1 MNKEDYVSLEVAKL
15 LEEKGF
21 DEKCNHYWWRH
32 GNETRL
38 DSDNFQ
44 FTKEWLEVNNN
55 CYDEVLLAP
64 TLYEAQKWL
73 REKYMIYI
81 SSLPTKDNG
90 ITVWYL
96 QIVKDTLEDAIYSR
110 VSPNTFNTYEEAL
123 NEGILEAL
131 KLI

>member
-1 MNKEDYVSLEVAKL
+1 MKLREIMNKKDYVSLEVAKL
-15 LEEKGF
+15 LKAKGF
-21 DEKCNHYWWRH
+21 DEPCRYSCWR
-32 GNETRL
+32 
-38 DSDNFQ
+38 DSENDIG
-44 FTKEWLEVNNN
+44 VANNKN
-55 CYDEVLLAP
+55 SNYPIGIYSMP

-90 ITVWYL
+90 ITVWYF